1 MKPCVSRGL
10 IQHRNFIATEMMFSN
25 FVRTSG
31 GGKVIALVGCTQVGK
46 SMVFERLVNTL
57 RSDTRNHAS
66 GTIPLISITIATAQ
80 DGRISPKFL
89 TLQMLKA
96 LEHPKYRHRGDIDEC
111 NHYAPSG
118 GMDEGSMRT
127 ALEAALTYRKT
138 MVTLLDEGHHL
149 THTGNERLR
158 ANVLQSVKCMSALE
172 RTLVIAG
179 GYELAYRGF
188 FDSAHFAGRLV
199 VVDFPPYENNPQD
212 LEAWASIIKSLS
224 THLPLTSN
232 QLLLDHTLKLRD
244 ATNGSFGLLQK
255 WLWQCRVVAESAHRR
270 IDKNLLFSFA
280 PPKAEH
286 SAIRRDIEAG
296 RRALERFEFVTPSVP
311 PKSAPS
317 RASKP
322 FQQRPRRRYI

>member
-10 IQHRNFIATEMMFSN
+10 IQHRNFIAADTLFSN
-25 FVRTSG
+25 FVRTSNG
-31 GGKVIALVGCTQVGK
+31 GQVIALVGCTQVGK

-57 RSDTRNHAS
+57 RSDTRGHVA
-66 GTIPLISITIATAQ
+66 GTIPFVSITIATAQ

-96 LEHPKYRHRGDIDEC
+96 LEHPKYRHRGDIDERS
-111 NHYAPSG
+111 HYVPSG

-138 MVTLLDEGHHL
+138 KVTLLDEGHHL

-199 VVDFPPYENNPQD
+199 IVDFPPYDNNPHD

-224 THLPLTSN
+224 AHLPLTSN

-255 WLWQCRVVAESAHRR
+255 WLWQCRIVAESTRVR
-270 IDKNLLFSFA
+270 IDKNLLFRFA

-286 SAIRRDIEAG
+286 SAIRRDIESG
-296 RRALERFEFVTPSVP
+296 RRALEKFEFATPEPSSS
-311 PKSAPS
+311 SATTKRPT
-317 RASKP
+317 P
-322 FQQRPRRRYI
+322 FQQRPRRRNI